1 MEKLKYNISSRA
13 TILLGR
19 ESVSKADGAII
30 ELIKNTYDADASI
43 CYLMFDIVADKIYL
57 LDNGSGMSK
66 DIIENCWMMIG
77 TDNKQINFRSKK
89 DRVKSGEKGIGRF
102 ALDRLGS
109 TCKMYTKCEQEP
121 LIYWFND
128 WSKFEEKGKTLDQ
141 VEADFEYLNK
151 GFSDVV
157 PDFMLKNLQGYCLKN
172 DIDLDISTGTIFE
185 ISGLRDKWTETEI
198 NKIFDLMGYLIPPLN
213 QQDYYIFFQKSHD
226 EPITG
231 IESEITQ
238 EYDYKVKAIVE
249 NDEISYTLYR
259 NEFDLNLMPN
269 DIFNMEE
276 FNHFPYNKDVFECG
290 EYSNKFKLSELV
302 GSESEEFLKKISGIG
317 KFEFDYIFMKLVGRE
332 EDKYYCKS
340 VRPNRRIWLDANSGI
355 KIYRDNF
362 IVRPYGD
369 KNSQNADWLGLD
381 ARKNVNPV
389 AVSDKNRNWHVG
401 NSQIFGIVRISRIS
415 NSNILDTA
423 SREGIIENEYFSA
436 FKKLLLS
443 IISIFEKDRTY
454 IFSNIK
460 KYQESK
466 NPRAK
471 CISDAKALAEEVL
484 KGKKRKKSK
493 NNVYKDHVKL
503 AKAVKAYEEER
514 EEMISEI
521 KLLRA
526 LATNGLMTSS
536 MVHDLKSINSLLV
549 SRVNGL
555 RYVIEEQ
562 DKDLIERNLN
572 DLKINDEFLK
582 SWISVITTQIN
593 KDRRK
598 RRLKDINETIKEATM
613 IIDPIINRKKV
624 KINLKLDKVRADKKI
639 FEIDFDS
646 IIYNLIINSI
656 EAFETK
662 DGERIIELSS
672 KIELSAQGDVY
683 ILSYNDNGKGLPSI
697 YWSDPYKIFNFG
709 ISSKVDAEGNQI
721 GTGMGMFIVSS
732 IINEY
737 NGNYKITEYKNGFG
751 LDISIPLNKKEH

>member
-19 ESVSKADGAII
+19 ESVSKVDGAII

-43 CYLMFDIVADKIYL
+43 CYLMFDAEADKIYL

-66 DIIENCWMMIG
+66 AIIENCWMMIG
-77 TDNKQINFRSKK
+77 TDNKQINYTSKK

-109 TCKMYTKCEQEP
+109 KCTMYTKCDQEQ

-128 WSKFEEKGKTLDQ
+128 WSKFEEKGKTIDQ
-141 VEADFEYLNK
+141 VEADFEYLDK
-151 GFSDVV
+151 DFSEII
-157 PDFMLKNLQGYCLKN
+157 PDFMLKNMQDYCKQN
-172 DIDLDISTGTIFE
+172 NIDLDLNTGTIFE
-185 ISGLRDKWTETEI
+185 ISGLRDEWTKSEV
-198 NKIFDLMGYLIPPLN
+198 NKILDILGYLIPPIN
-213 QQDYYIFFQKSHD
+213 QQGYNIFFQKNPN
-226 EPITG
+226 EAVIN

-238 EYDYKVKAIVE
+238 EYDYKVKAKVE
-249 NDEISYTLYR
+249 NGEIFYTLYR
-259 NEFDLNLMPN
+259 NEFDLNLLPD
-269 DIFNMEE
+269 DIFEMEE
-276 FNHFPYNKDVFECG
+276 FNCFPYTKDVFEHG
-290 EYSNKFKLSELV
+290 EYSRKIKLTELL
-302 GSESEEFLKKISGIG
+302 GSESDEFLKIINGIG

-332 EDKYYCKS
+332 EEKFYCKS
-340 VRPNRRIWLDANSGI
+340 VRTNRRLWLDSNSGI

-389 AVSDKNRNWHVG
+389 GVADKAQNWHVS
-401 NSQIFGIVRISRIS
+401 NSQIFGIVKISRIF
-415 NSNILDTA
+415 NSNILDKA

-436 FKKLLLS
+436 FTKLLLS

-471 CISDAKALAEEVL
+471 YISDAKVLAEEVL
-484 KGKKRKKSK
+484 KSKKSK
-493 NNVYKDHVKL
+493 KSKEKVYKDHIKL

-555 RYVIEEQ
+555 RYVIEEKDQ
-562 DKDLIERNLN
+562 VLIDKSLSDLQ
-572 DLKINDEFLK
+572 INDEFLK
-582 SWISVITTQIN
+582 SWITVITTQIN

-613 IIDPIINRKKV
+613 IIDPIIMRKKV
-624 KINLKLDKVRADKKI
+624 KINLNLDKVRADKRI

-656 EAFETK
+656 EAFEIK
-662 DGERIIELSS
+662 DGDRVIELSS
-672 KIELSAQGDVY
+672 KIENSEQGSIY
-683 ILSYNDNGKGLPSI
+683 ILSYKDNGNGLPSI
-697 YWSDPYKIFNFG
+697 YWTDPYKIFNFG
-709 ISSKVDAEGNQI
+709 ISSKTDAEGNQI
-721 GTGMGMFIVSS
+721 GTGMGMFIVAS

-737 NGNYKITEYKNGFG
+737 NGKYKITEYKNGFG
-751 LDISIPLNKKEH
+751 LDISIPLNKKEI

>member
-19 ESVSKADGAII
+19 ESVSKVDGAII

-43 CYLMFDIVADKIYL
+43 CYLMFDAKEDKIYL
-57 LDNGSGMSK
+57 FDNGSGMSRS
-66 DIIENCWMMIG
+66 IIENCWMMIG
-77 TDNKQINFRSKK
+77 TDNKQINYMSKK

-109 TCKMYTKCEQEP
+109 ICKMYTKCEQEP

-128 WSKFEEKGKTLDQ
+128 WSKFEEKGKTIDQ
-141 VEADFEYLNK
+141 VEADFAYLEK
-151 GFSDVV
+151 EFSDVI
-157 PDFMLKNLQGYCLKN
+157 PSFMLINLQEYCLKN
-172 DIDLDISTGTIFE
+172 NIDLDLSTGTIFE
-185 ISGLRDKWTETEI
+185 ISGLRDEWTEAEV
-198 NKIFDLMGYLIPPLN
+198 NKIFDIMGYLIPPIN
-213 QQDYYIFFQKSHD
+213 QQGYNIFFQKSYN
-226 EPITG
+226 EPIIN

-238 EYDYKVKAIVE
+238 EYDYKLKAIVE
-249 NDEISYTLYR
+249 NDEITYTLYR

-269 DIFNMEE
+269 DIFKMEE
-276 FNHFPYNKDVFECG
+276 FNRFPYTRDIFERG
-290 EYSNKFKLSELV
+290 EYSKTIKLTELV
-302 GSESEEFLKKISGIG
+302 GSETEDFLKKIYGVG

-332 EDKYYCKS
+332 EEKYYCKS
-340 VRPNRRIWLDANSGI
+340 VRPSRRVWLDANSGI

-369 KNSQNADWLGLD
+369 KNSQNSDWLGLD

-389 AVSDKNRNWHVG
+389 GVSDKTQNWHVS
-401 NSQIFGIVRISRIS
+401 NSQIFGIVKISRIS
-415 NSNILDTA
+415 NGNILDKA

-436 FKKLLLS
+436 FTKLLLN
-443 IISIFEKDRTY
+443 IISLFEKDRTY

-460 KYQESK
+460 KYQDKK
-466 NPRAK
+466 NPREK
-471 CISDAKALAEEVL
+471 YISYGRTLAEEVL
-484 KGKKRKKSK
+484 KGRKTNKSK
-493 NNVYKDHVKL
+493 DKVYKEHVKL

-549 SRVNGL
+549 ARVDNL
-555 RYVIEEQ
+555 KYVIEEQ
-562 DKDLIERNLN
+562 EQELIERNLL
-572 DLKINDEFLK
+572 DLKTNDEFLK

-613 IIDPIINRKKV
+613 IIAPIIKRKKV
-624 KINLKLDKVRADKKI
+624 NIKLKLDNVRADKRI

-672 KIELSAQGDVY
+672 RIELTAQGDRY
-683 ILSYNDNGKGLPSI
+683 ILAYKDNGNGLPSI

-709 ISSKVDAEGNQI
+709 ISSKVDSEGNQI

-751 LDISIPLNKKEH
+751 LDITIPLNRKER